1 MNRSQTK
8 ILVESWRDY
17 MGARTASNKDTTKS
31 SEDFVKIVKD
41 YTESFKKMDPNNQS
55 LGNNQSI
62 RSNKTYRNLWNS
74 FWGTFSTKNAKKH
87 KDMCV
92 WSFFDHLKRTCQ
104 SGESKHMF
112 DNAFKVLLH
121 VSGAGFA
128 TKLIEMLFNDYMS
141 NMRGRGEGY
150 CWETDEEGFH
160 LYSEFQDKLKDL
172 KSQGFDLKTGEC
184 HYLKS

>member
-8 ILVESWRDY
+8 LLVESWRDY
-17 MGARTASNKDTTKS
+17 MGARTASDKDTTKS
-31 SEDFVKIVKD
+31 NEDFVKIVKD
-41 YTESFKKMDPNNQS
+41 YTESFKQMDPNNQA

-62 RSNKTYRNLWNS
+62 RSNKAYRNLWNS
-74 FWGTFSTKNAKKH
+74 FWGTFSTKNAKKY

-92 WSFFDHLKRTCQ
+92 WSFFDHLKKICQ
-104 SGESKHMF
+104 SGESKNMF
-112 DNAFKVLLH
+112 NNAFKVLLH
-121 VSGAGFA
+121 VNGAGFA
-128 TKLIEMLFNDYMS
+128 AKVIEMLFNDYMS
-141 NMRGRGEGY
+141 NMRGSSEGY
-150 CWETDEEGFH
+150 CWETNEEAFQ